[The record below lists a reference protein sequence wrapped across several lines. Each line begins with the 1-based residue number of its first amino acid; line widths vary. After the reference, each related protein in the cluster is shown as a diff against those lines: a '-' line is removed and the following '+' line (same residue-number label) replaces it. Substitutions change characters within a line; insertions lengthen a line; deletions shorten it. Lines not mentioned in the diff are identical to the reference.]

1 MDHTVA
7 KHDIKDTT
15 VHNFFQPQ
23 QQFWIYLVHKSVSS
37 LTHGKHGSPNIVSV
51 CTAVHRRWKSLVIQK
66 LP

>member
-23 QQFWIYLVHKSVSS
+23 QQYWIYLAHKSVSS
-37 LTHGKHGSPNIVSV
+37 LTH
-51 CTAVHRRWKSLVIQK
+51 
-66 LP
+66 